1 MSKIEEIR
9 SAQFGSE
16 REVETKFIVPLLEL
30 LNYPRS
36 ELAEERTIANVPE
49 VFVGAK
55 KKQHRRPDFIV
66 YDEGKEDTFH
76 ALFIV
81 EAKDPNKVPDPEND
95 PESVAQAWAYA
106 TALLTP
112 YYVLSNG
119 KTTLVYKRLTHNKTP
134 GKDPIVNRVEQK
146 SLDDTILSDLR
157 DTLNRVSLQSKK
169 KHLKAKW
176 SSIDALQAKATAT
189 DFVET
194 VSEFI
199 PLLKG
204 DIESKYHLTIKQ
216 KPELARK
223 FAELNSPNV
232 QKLSD
237 NPTDDIVLRAAYN
250 FLFKLLFAK
259 IYEDKPGFSGYS
271 FHFKQTTLKE
281 LEERRNKS
289 LASFVA
295 GLVREAFDGAKE
307 FYSRLFEPNELF
319 DNLWPSDEIMA
330 KLVREISRYNF
341 RNVDNDMLG
350 DVYHRALM
358 AHVTQREKG
367 AFFTPRY
374 IVKEILDSIP
384 IEERFPAG
392 KGFCAADIYCGSGTF
407 LIELYDRLKPILEKH
422 RRYDDPETVH
432 EKIIKRLY
440 GCDIDPFSTQLTII
454 NLILKDAMQRN
465 GWRITCGDSFRYK
478 QLLDL
483 GDEGVS
489 EFFKKQMVHYREVF
503 KRSFDL
509 IVGNPPYGA
518 KVSDAQKAIFK
529 HDFAEVRQGG
539 YDTYRFAMYQAIE
552 MLKPGGYMGFIV
564 PNTWLTI
571 KSAEKLRRYILRHCR
586 IVRLVNLQQ
595 NVFNLKGA
603 AANVDTMLVILQK
616 NQSATPYESDDNMA
630 DICIMPNKIPE
641 GKTPEEMLD
650 KGEFVLRHSVRQGD
664 WRENFDAEFSI
675 FKPTYIKLVF
685 SKIESNS
692 FPLSEIAKVIAGMF
706 PYGEGSGNPPQT
718 REITENKAY
727 HSRGKIDNTYYPYLK
742 GSSISRYN
750 LKWNGVYISWGEWL
764 AQPGKLEDFGGIHI
778 LLQAI
783 RNLSLKRRIIAHLVD
798 GVYINH
804 KNLHIIREFSNDYN
818 PKFVLGILNS
828 KLMNE
833 YYRLTFYG
841 TTYLK
846 LNHIRK
852 LPIRPASAEVQAAFA
867 EKVDDMLALNA
878 ELVHRK
884 HEIASPST
892 RNDKQIEE
900 RSDEATSRPY
910 KDWTTE
916 KIKDKIA
923 QTDAEIDVMVYKLYE
938 LTYDEVLIIDPD
950 FKMKREE
957 YDSFRT

>member
-30 LNYPRS
+30 LGYPRG

-81 EAKDPNKVPDPEND
+81 EAKDPDKVPDPEND

-134 GKDPIVNRVEQK
+134 GKDPIVNRIEQK
-146 SLDDTILSDLR
+146 SLDDTILSDLG
-157 DTLNRVSLQSKK
+157 DTLNRVSLRLKK
-169 KHLKAKW
+169 KRLKAEW

-259 IYEDKPGFSGYS
+259 IYEDKPGFGYS

-367 AFFTPRY
+367 AF
-374 IVKEILDSIP
+374 
-384 IEERFPAG
+384 A
-392 KGFCAADIYCGSGTF
+392 
-407 LIELYDRLKPILEKH
+407 
-422 RRYDDPETVH
+422 
-432 EKIIKRLY
+432 
-440 GCDIDPFSTQLTII
+440 
-454 NLILKDAMQRN
+454 
-465 GWRITCGDSFRYK
+465 
-478 QLLDL
+478 
-483 GDEGVS
+483 
-489 EFFKKQMVHYREVF
+489 
-503 KRSFDL
+503 
-509 IVGNPPYGA
+509 A
-518 KVSDAQKAIFK
+518 KV
-529 HDFAEVRQGG
+529 
-539 YDTYRFAMYQAIE
+539 
-552 MLKPGGYMGFIV
+552 
-564 PNTWLTI
+564 
-571 KSAEKLRRYILRHCR
+571 
-586 IVRLVNLQQ
+586 
-595 NVFNLKGA
+595 
-603 AANVDTMLVILQK
+603 
-616 NQSATPYESDDNMA
+616 
-630 DICIMPNKIPE
+630 DI
-641 GKTPEEMLD
+641 
-650 KGEFVLRHSVRQGD
+650 
-664 WRENFDAEFSI
+664 
-675 FKPTYIKLVF
+675 
-685 SKIESNS
+685 
-692 FPLSEIAKVIAGMF
+692 
-706 PYGEGSGNPPQT
+706 
-718 REITENKAY
+718 
-727 HSRGKIDNTYYPYLK
+727 
-742 GSSISRYN
+742 
-750 LKWNGVYISWGEWL
+750 
-764 AQPGKLEDFGGIHI
+764 
-778 LLQAI
+778 
-783 RNLSLKRRIIAHLVD
+783 
-798 GVYINH
+798 
-804 KNLHIIREFSNDYN
+804 
-818 PKFVLGILNS
+818 
-828 KLMNE
+828 
-833 YYRLTFYG
+833 
-841 TTYLK
+841 
-846 LNHIRK
+846 
-852 LPIRPASAEVQAAFA
+852 
-867 EKVDDMLALNA
+867 MLALNA
-878 ELVHRK
+878 ELVRRK

-900 RSDEATSRPY
+900 RNDEAISRPY